1 MDFSSSSVFDQH
13 KGDTAEEIDLTV
25 VYQAAANGDVNT
37 LTAVIRE
44 DPSILE
50 CCDSEGCTPLMHAVS
65 GCQVDTVKLLL
76 KMGDNINT
84 QDACG
89 RTSLSLAT
97 YLGWLEGCVSLLRNG
112 AKQNIPDKNGR
123 LPLHAAT
130 TEPDVRYVPGSNSIC
145 WLNLNRYS
153 HQHKLGMTSLHW
165 AAFHNRPQH
174 AQTLLHKGA
183 DLTLVDKDFKTALHW
198 AVQKEYRPL
207 GVIFIDL
214 AKAFDTVSHSHIIM
228 ALKQK
233 GVDKHIIALIKNLYH
248 NINIPIVLKNE
259 QSDPIGIRI
268 GVKQGDPMSPILFN
282 LSVDPLLCKLEEDG
296 FGFQHCSKN
305 ITTLAFADDLVLLS
319 ESWDGMQKNIE
330 ILEIFC
336 NLTGLKTQG
345 EKCHGFY
352 IQSMEDAYMINDC
365 PTWTINGTPLNMIDP
380 SSSEKYLGLRIDPW
394 VGISKP
400 ELLEK
405 LNEWLRQIGQAPL
418 KPFQKDE
425 ILNLCYSKGEKPQ
438 LDDYVI
444 WGAMVEESC
453 RQTGKRPKAST
464 KYDKTPLHW
473 AAASGKADCV
483 QTLLE
488 LGIDST
494 PRDINEN
501 TPLTY
506 AMYCGHTA
514 CIKLLSQ
521 ESSRSEPVHQ
531 FPSQNNRLLKKEGRF
546 SMLNHI
552 FSCKKKK
559 DDQKTSQKDRSR
571 DRYPREETSEVDD
584 IITTFDCI
592 MDTNCKDFLDEC
604 VTTTD
609 FKRRSTDTK
618 YLIPEKRPPE
628 CQGLL
633 LIRTQS
639 PPPITAGN
647 SFLTASQS
655 TMSSFSSSTST
666 HYFAHRSQ
674 KSRSEHNLLDHRSS
688 CQALL
693 DDPWNTDSNQ
703 LLSYKV
709 RTRTPSDKLIN
720 DLNSDRS
727 HHVLLCPPRLPSLP
741 SSLSGKNFQ
750 QMSVDQPKIKNLT
763 PVWNSLAPIPN
774 HYAHKRYHWEESGS
788 LFFTSPNQAF
798 IHIDKIPLSCLLFSR
813 LNSLSSYSLSFEVGH
828 SNPLIISITLHWT
841 CSNSSNPR
849 PFHVEPTNIVSV
861 NNVTDEASAMNKRIH
876 YYSRLTSPADRAL
889 ICDMEYNDGYIYI
902 KYPMG
907 NKTDFVHDINVT
919 DIVPGTNGSNKVI
932 CPSAASGHPPQNR
945 SMMFSSGNSTGFELF
960 EEWWNKS
967 QTVPFYLI
975 AVLLPLLNLKSPSFA
990 KFNVLGCSLVT
1001 SSIIGQE
1008 VASQ

>member
-1 MDFSSSSVFDQH
+1 MDFSSSSVFDQP
-13 KGDTAEEIDLTV
+13 KGILLPVDDTAEEIDLTV

-50 CCDSEGCTPLMHAVS
+50 CCDSKGCTPLMHAVS

-130 TEPDVRYVPGSNSIC
+130 TEPDVRLLNVLLQQSNLGEI
-145 WLNLNRYS
+145 N
-153 HQHKLGMTSLHW
+153 HQDNEGMTSLHW

-207 GVIFIDL
+207 GVVFIDL

-259 QSDPIGIRI
+259 QLDPIGIRI

-380 SSSEKYLGLRIDPW
+380 SSSEKYLGLHIDPW

-418 KPFQKDE
+418 KPFQKV
-425 ILNLCYSKGEKPQ
+425 KHPPR
-438 LDDYVI
+438 
-444 WGAMVEESC
+444 M
-453 RQTGKRPKAST
+453 
-464 KYDKTPLHW
+464 PLHW

-559 DDQKTSQKDRSR
+559 DDQKTSQKDRNR
-571 DRYPREETSEVDD
+571 DQYPREETSEVDD

-618 YLIPEKRPPE
+618 YLIPEKKPPE

-647 SFLTASQS
+647 SFLSASQS

-709 RTRTPSDKLIN
+709 HTRTPSDKLIN
-720 DLNSDRS
+720 YLNSDRS

-763 PVWNSLAPIPN
+763 PVRNSLAPIPN
-774 HYAHKRYHWEESGS
+774 HYAHKIQLPSQGAKKFKS
-788 LFFTSPNQAF
+788 LP
-798 IHIDKIPLSCLLFSR
+798 
-813 LNSLSSYSLSFEVGH
+813 LNSLRTGAVILPPAPSSRSQKRGH
-828 SNPLIISITLHWT
+828 SQSHLLYSFLPGLSGEPLKPS
-841 CSNSSNPR
+841 
-849 PFHVEPTNIVSV
+849 HVLPAILSQKKSKPAGELEKS
-861 NNVTDEASAMNKRIH
+861 
-876 YYSRLTSPADRAL
+876 LTKPDA
-889 ICDMEYNDGYIYI
+889 EN
-902 KYPMG
+902 
-907 NKTDFVHDINVT
+907 
-919 DIVPGTNGSNKVI
+919 
-932 CPSAASGHPPQNR
+932 
-945 SMMFSSGNSTGFELF
+945 
-960 EEWWNKS
+960 
-967 QTVPFYLI
+967 
-975 AVLLPLLNLKSPSFA
+975 
-990 KFNVLGCSLVT
+990 
-1001 SSIIGQE
+1001 
-1008 VASQ
+1008 